1 MIDSNRTA
9 RQTKGSDPLNFL
21 HYHCPTDQPETL
33 DYQAMTELV
42 RGLSEALTAL
52 DERR

>member
-1 MIDSNRTA
+1 LLFYLFRNPR
-9 RQTKGSDPLNFL
+9 
-21 HYHCPTDQPETL
+21 YHRPTEQPETL

-52 DERR
+52 DGHR